1 MSPFPQGLYVLEH
14 EPYDEDA
21 PVVVLVHGAMDRSA
35 AFGRVVQRLPDL
47 FVVVYDRR
55 GYARS
60 ARAEPAASTLAD
72 HANDLLGILEGRP
85 AAVVGHSYG
94 GAVAMLAA
102 HVRPDL
108 ITSLGVFE
116 SPVPWMPWW
125 PAESA
130 ESVGAELLARS
141 DDPGAAAELFV
152 RGQLGDAAWE
162 ELPAPTQAE
171 RRAEGAVLLADLHSL
186 RKAGAPFDPAEL
198 SVPMAVGRGTATAGY
213 QRAAAA
219 ALAGA
224 TGAELIDIE
233 GGAHGSHTTHPPEF
247 AAFVRRVVELSPGR

>member
-1 MSPFPQGLYVLEH
+1 MTPVPQGLYVLEH

-47 FVVVYDRR
+47 FVIVYDRR
-55 GYARS
+55 GYGRS
-60 ARAEPAASTLAD
+60 ARAAPPATTLAD
-72 HANDLLGILEGRP
+72 HADDLLAVLDERP

-94 GAVAMLAA
+94 GATAMMAA
-102 HVRPDL
+102 HLRPDL

-130 ESVGAELLARS
+130 ESVGAELLARA

-152 RGQLGDAAWE
+152 RGQLGDDAWQD
-162 ELPAPTQAE
+162 LPEPTQAE
-171 RRAEGAVLLADLHSL
+171 RRAEGPVLLADLHSL
-186 RKAGAPFDPAEL
+186 RAAGAPFDPAEL
-198 SVPMAVGRGTATAGY
+198 AVPMVVGRGTVTAGY
-213 QRAAAA
+213 QRTAAG
-219 ALAGA
+219 ALAEA
-224 TGAELIDIE
+224 TGAELIEIE
-233 GGAHGSHTTHPPEF
+233 GGAHASHTTHPSEF
-247 AAFVRRVVELSPGR
+247 AAFVRRVVDLSAKR